1 MRHAYLYECTDT
13 NYRSFCSQSL
23 YGLLCS
29 SMIVGYETYND
40 DYDEARPSDLL
51 NWLRSHPES
60 CNNVDI
66 VCPQRTL
73 SKIYRAPYT
82 EATSTPWEIKV
93 TRGPD
98 GVCYLSE
105 G

>member
-1 MRHAYLYECTDT
+1 MRSPITLS
-13 NYRSFCSQSL
+13 SFT
-23 YGLLCS
+23 
-29 SMIVGYETYND
+29 GYETYND
-40 DYDEARPSDLL
+40 DYDEPRPSDLMT
-51 NWLRSHPES
+51 WLRSHPDS
-60 CNNVDI
+60 CGDIDI
-66 VCPQRTL
+66 VCSQQTL

-82 EATSTPWEIKV
+82 EATSTPWEIMV